1 MFLTQRIEQAIV
13 RATVLHH
20 FQKRKVSGVP
30 YIVHPYSVAFLL
42 AHYVDDED
50 VIIAGLLHDVL
61 EDTPEYT
68 EAMLKDEFGERVF
81 QIVKEVTEDYTQAE
95 KLNHLLRGD
104 NGSWRTR
111 KERYL
116 DNLKNDTPEALLVA
130 AADKIHNMRGLIDEY
145 QVYGDEVW
153 HKFRRSAEDLDW
165 FYTEADRVISERLKH
180 PLVEEMNKVLKD
192 LQEVARTARSSGP
205 KPERNL

>member
-42 AHYVDDED
+42 AHYTDDED

-68 EAMLKDEFGERVF
+68 EDMLRDEFGERVF
-81 QIVKEVTEDYTQAE
+81 RIVKEVTEDYTQAE

-104 NGSWRTR
+104 NGAWRTR

-116 DNLKNDTPEALLVA
+116 ENLKNDTPEALLVA
-130 AADKIHNMRGLIDEY
+130 TADKIHNMRGLIDEY
-145 QVYGDEVW
+145 QVHGEGVW
-153 HKFRRSAEDLDW
+153 HTFRRSAEDLAW

-192 LQEVARTARSSGP
+192 LQGIAKAGEKPAP
-205 KPERNL
+205 KL

>member
-42 AHYVDDED
+42 AHYTDDED

-68 EAMLKDEFGERVF
+68 EEMLRDEFGERVF
-81 QIVKEVTEDYTQAE
+81 KIVKEVTEDYTQAE

-104 NGSWRTR
+104 NGSWRPR
-111 KERYL
+111 KEQYL
-116 DNLKNDTPEALLVA
+116 NNLKNDTPEAFLVA

-145 QVYGDEVW
+145 GVYGEEVW
-153 HKFRRSAEDLDW
+153 HKFKRSAVDLVW
-165 FYTEADRVISERLKH
+165 FYTEADRVISERLNH
-180 PLVEEMNKVLKD
+180 PLVGEMNKVLKD
-192 LQEVARTARSSGP
+192 LQAIARTEQSRGQKPASS
-205 KPERNL
+205 L